1 MCSTYEVTSALRP
14 ARRRDSLLADELG
27 ATLDY
32 NTEIARYDLL
42 LQARLRPPTLSR
54 TRLLHGRA
62 GHRPP
67 SADARLPPAR
77 AGTSRR
83 REVRARPDQR
93 AGSAPAASPCGR
105 ARRLTRT
112 RWIVM
117 PSSTSSPSQVL
128 TNASPPPGRI
138 AGRIPRP
145 SKAVSKTA
153 STPPGTA
160 WRTAV
165 ARPSPR
171 GSTTSAAKAAH
182 ELLVGRA
189 CIGEDDET
197 RPLRERDHVRR
208 EQARSAGDEQRC
220 HLQGGRAAR
229 DRATP

>member
-67 SADARLPPAR
+67 SGDGRLQPVR

-93 AGSAPAASPCGR
+93 AGSAPGASPCGR
-105 ARRLTRT
+105 ARRQRRT

-128 TNASPPPGRI
+128 TNASATSGADRRQDSASEQCRVEDSVDAAGHGIADSRRQTLAARQHDVGCRSCARAPRRPGLRRRGREGPPASR
-138 AGRIPRP
+138 AG
-145 SKAVSKTA
+145 S
-153 STPPGTA
+153 
-160 WRTAV
+160 RTTQA
-165 ARPSPR
+165 
-171 GSTTSAAKAAH
+171 G
-182 ELLVGRA
+182 
-189 CIGEDDET
+189 
-197 RPLRERDHVRR
+197 PLRR
-208 EQARSAGDEQRC
+208 
-220 HLQGGRAAR
+220 
-229 DRATP
+229 